1 MATPAIVRQEK
12 QPAREIVEEVAPGV
26 LRAQLHI
33 ELPGLAHINTYF
45 IPGPDGVDVIDPGL
59 PGPASWASLLDRF
72 RQADIPTSRVRSIT
86 ITHSHPDH
94 FGNAERLS
102 AETADGATIITH
114 RAFRTLFDPLHQ
126 CVLDDDCDDPLHAHP
141 DHGQKPLISF
151 LRNDSDLSAD
161 APWGKRWAP
170 HNEEP
175 SLQHLRKSQT
185 QLLSER
191 GWPFPVPDR
200 RMRHGDTVMLG
211 GRPWKA
217 IHTPG
222 HTLDHLCLFDLENGT
237 FISGDHVLP
246 TITPHVPGI
255 GAGNASLDDFL
266 RSLTDVAQIP
276 DVQVVLPAHGLEFHD
291 LAGRVTEVKA
301 HHQDRLE
308 LLSRV
313 SQAEGWTSVEGFSHF
328 LFRPERWGSMA
339 ESETYAHLEYLHQY
353 SYAEARRTDE
363 GLMEY
368 LVHGAPVLVRP

>member
-1 MATPAIVRQEK
+1 MATPIIRQEK
-12 QPAREIVEEVAPGV
+12 LPAREMVEEVAPGV

-45 IPGPDGVDVIDPGL
+45 LPGPDGVDVIDPGL

-72 RQADIPTSRVRSIT
+72 RQADIPTKRVRSIV

-94 FGNAERLS
+94 FGNAERLA
-102 AETADGATIITH
+102 AESDKSHIITH

-126 CVLDDDCDDPLHAHP
+126 CVNDEDCVDPAHAHP
-141 DHGQKPLISF
+141 DHGQPALISYQ
-151 LRNDSDLSAD
+151 RNTSDLSAD
-161 APWGKRWAP
+161 APWGRRWAP

-175 SLQHLRKSQT
+175 SLRRSQT
-185 QLLSER
+185 QMLSER
-191 GWPFPVPDR
+191 GWPMPVPAQ

-211 GRPWKA
+211 GREWEA

-222 HTLDHLCLFDLENGT
+222 HTLDHLCLLDRENGT
-237 FISGDHVLP
+237 FLSGDHVLP

-255 GAGNASLDDFL
+255 GSGEASLHDFL
-266 RSLTDVAQIP
+266 SSLTTVAELTDVQT
-276 DVQVVLPAHGLEFHD
+276 VLPAHGLEFTD

-339 ESETYAHLEYLHQY
+339 ESETYAHLEYLRQSGY
-353 SYAEARRTDE
+353 GEVRRTDE
-363 GLMEY
+363 GLAEF
-368 LVHGAPVLVRP
+368 LVHGSPVLV